1 MGKEE
6 GDSSTKKSDKT
17 DAPLKKKRKRS
28 KKMEVLPIPSKGA
41 LEAMLV
47 SKADSGIPDETTA
60 NATQESDEAAVVDT
74 QQDEKPSVKPL
85 KKKQKKSAKPV
96 ISDPKLDNPEEKESE
111 ETVGPAKGENDDSE
125 PTTNKHLLY
134 LETWKNDRENWNFK
148 KVCQVWLIKNLY
160 KKESVDDKHF
170 PMLLEYL
177 DGLKGGARERLLAS
191 AKDKFNDK
199 SSDSSVKER
208 SREIIQ
214 RIA

>member
-1 MGKEE
+1 
-6 GDSSTKKSDKT
+6 
-17 DAPLKKKRKRS
+17 
-28 KKMEVLPIPSKGA
+28 MEVLPIPSKGA

-47 SKADSGIPDETTA
+47 PKADSSIPDTTA
-60 NATQESDEAAVVDT
+60 DDTQETDEVVDEEDT

-111 ETVGPAKGENDDSE
+111 ETTEPATKGEDDDSE

-134 LETWKNDRENWNFK
+134 LEAWKNDRENWNFK

-160 KKESVDDKHF
+160 KKESVDNKHF